1 MFLHNQLFLAFF
13 SIFFLIFLLTA
24 GNYVLYSA
32 GRGKDLVMVP
42 QLTIPRTVLM
52 LSFFILLK
60 RLFIANADMSTKAR
74 LYTLDECCYSSCRVR
89 FQIFPLSSTICR
101 CLHTQKWVWTD
112 MKETLVNLMCFF
124 LFSHPHSTQW
134 YLTHPRTATAVCVG
148 VLPCLLMALYIFQGE
163 ALIWISRAVMVL
175 IS

>member
-1 MFLHNQLFLAFF
+1 MCCIQQ
-13 SIFFLIFLLTA
+13 A
-24 GNYVLYSA
+24 G
-32 GRGKDLVMVP
+32 GKTLSWFHSLRFP
-42 QLTIPRTVLM
+42 GLCLM

-74 LYTLDECCYSSCRVR
+74 LYILDECCYSSCRVG
-89 FQIFPLSSTICR
+89 FQIIPLSSTIGR